1 MQRAASDPP
10 CQLPPQLPHLP
21 PARETCVF
29 QSPARRHV
37 MQIIWQPTA
46 SPLVRTAGQ
55 PAAAVAAGAASA
67 GPRDLEHAR
76 HAAGRGAVDCMCQR
90 AAAPPP
96 RPRPPTRVHVPPPR
110 LLALASLTHSRAP
123 FCAPGTHADMN
134 NNSKLLWAALLLT
147 PLLAA
152 GQDGELAHR
161 IAPAPLQTTGVLSLP
176 LLLPRLPPVPL
187 CDASALTLNSYCV
200 HCGSSGEQPLVCVAE
215 GGKACKA
222 TVKVRASLRLSVLV
236 QASQVCGPGPCP
248 ARSTSVAVSI

>member
-1 MQRAASDPP
+1 MPAAPAAA
-10 CQLPPQLPHLP
+10 HFP
-21 PARETCVF
+21 PARGETCAF
-29 QSPARRHV
+29 QSPAQRHV
-37 MQIIWQPTA
+37 MQIVWQPTG

-55 PAAAVAAGAASA
+55 PAAALAAGATSA
-67 GPRDLEHAR
+67 GPRDLEHAPTCSR
-76 HAAGRGAVDCMCQR
+76 RRSCRLHVPAGCRTSSQA
-90 AAAPPP
+90 
-96 RPRPPTRVHVPPPR
+96 PRPPRACASPR
-110 LLALASLTHSRAP
+110 LLGLVLLTHSRAP
-123 FCAPGTHADMN
+123 FCPADDMN

-248 ARSTSVAVSI
+248 ARSASVAVSI

>member
-1 MQRAASDPP
+1 MPAA
-10 CQLPPQLPHLP
+10 
-21 PARETCVF
+21 
-29 QSPARRHV
+29 
-37 MQIIWQPTA
+37 
-46 SPLVRTAGQ
+46 
-55 PAAAVAAGAASA
+55 PAAAHVPQPGKPAHFSLPLNAMSCRSFGNRLGVHWCALRASRLLRSPPVQLQLVPA
-67 GPRDLEHAR
+67 ILSMPDMQPDAELSTACG
-76 HAAGRGAVDCMCQR
+76 QR

-134 NNSKLLWAALLLT
+134 NNSMLLWAALLLT

-152 GQDGELAHR
+152 GQDGELAHC

-176 LLLPRLPPVPL
+176 LLLPLLPPVPL

-222 TVKVRASLRLSVLV
+222 TVKVRASLGLHVLV
-236 QASQVCGPGPCP
+236 HASQVCGPGAHP
-248 ARSTSVAVSI
+248 ARSASTAAST